1 MPPSKIVCLVKDC
14 LSSSAIGLITA
25 RQGRFSKTSGGV
37 NGDTTENVEMG
48 FTVGCDNWSEWAVA
62 ESRGNRTIE
71 WLQMHPHS
79 RTVRRTIPAASQLL
93 GCRQALY
100 RPFMEK

>member
-1 MPPSKIVCLVKDC
+1 MRAHFWKVFFFIDKGAQEGGERL
-14 LSSSAIGLITA
+14 
-25 RQGRFSKTSGGV
+25 SKTSGGV